1 MGVVI
6 PSSNAP
12 GMDTTFPRMMAFQ
25 ARNMMS
31 GMVVPMH
38 SALVILTRSASRVVT
53 TVGTTLWY
61 TMDKNKIGNALTTN
75 SCWIV
80 MKEVDSGSFDVRI
93 YDSSNNL

>member
-1 MGVVI
+1 
-6 PSSNAP
+6 
-12 GMDTTFPRMMAFQ
+12 MDTTFPKMMAFQ

-61 TMDKNKIGNALTTN
+61 TMDRNKIGNALTTN
-75 SCWIV
+75 SCCV
-80 MKEVDSGSFDVRI
+80 VRKDVDSGIDDVRI
-93 YDSSNNL
+93 YDTRNNTKQNLI